1 MRAPV
6 IIGIILIILGGIVLV
21 RGGSFTT
28 KQNVLEV
35 GDLTISADERQ
46 TIPPWAGILSIVAG
60 AVVIGAGS
68 RKRG

>member
-6 IIGIILIILGGIVLV
+6 IVGIILIILGGIVLV

-35 GDLTISADERQ
+35 GDLSITADEKQ

-60 AVVIGAGS
+60 VVVIGAGA
-68 RKRG
+68 RKNG

>member
-6 IIGIILIILGGIVLV
+6 IIGVILIVLGAIVLV

-28 KQNVLEV
+28 KENVLEV
-35 GDLTISADERQ
+35 GDLTISADEKQ

-60 AVVIGAGS
+60 AVVIGAGA
-68 RKRG
+68 RKQG